1 MIGEQKKTNKLLI
14 FVLCSLLLHFLILL
28 IFLSLPKTKNNF
40 FEEKEEKK
48 VVWIDPAMLGQI
60 VDIDKPTVEKKPSQA
75 DKLAQYDSSVKK
87 EQVAPTVKY
96 PPKASIRPSKKGI
109 AEKQTAKKSEAAP
122 KEARTEK
129 KEVKSAEEKKLPSP
143 KPVLP
148 QEKENKDLSLKPQD
162 LAKTIAK
169 PEAPKF
175 TSPPS
180 LDFKS
185 LDSGLAYGRN
195 GSSSSQEFLPDY
207 TIGGKTYLNALK
219 MQEVSYFVKM
229 KRILKLRWNPIPPV
243 RNYLMNEK
251 SKVSRIQCVVGVSLD
266 ENGKILNMFM
276 IKSSAVGGYDRE
288 VLQTFK
294 DSSPFSKP
302 PEKYLKNG
310 ELNMHWTF
318 TVYL

>member
-48 VVWIDPAMLGQI
+48 VVWIDPSMLGQI
-60 VDIDKPTVEKKPSQA
+60 VDIDKPAVEKKPAQA

-87 EQVAPTVKY
+87 EQVAPTVKS
-96 PPKASIRPSKKGI
+96 PTKASIRPSKKAI
-109 AEKQTAKKSEAAP
+109 AEKQTAKKSEAPP

-129 KEVKSAEEKKLPSP
+129 KEVKPSP
-143 KPVLP
+143 LLP
-148 QEKENKDLSLKPQD
+148 QERENKDLRLKPQD
-162 LAKTIAK
+162 LAKTLTK
-169 PEAPKF
+169 PETPKF

-207 TIGGKTYLNALK
+207 TIGGKTYFNALK

-251 SKVSRIQCVVGVSLD
+251 SKVSSIQCVVGVSLD
-266 ENGKILNMFM
+266 ENGKILNMFL
-276 IKSSAVGGYDRE
+276 IKTSAVGGYDRE